1 MKVNVS
7 VVSCF
12 IYEVHYLS
20 PMMTLLTT
28 PTDVFKARV
37 YKASVI
43 KHSSD
48 PAHNMSQPQIGGTF
62 STLRTQTKLF
72 LFR

>member
-1 MKVNVS
+1 MKVDVS
-7 VVSCF
+7 VVFCF

-20 PMMTLLTT
+20 PMITLFTT
-28 PTDVFKARV
+28 PTDVFRARI

-43 KHSSD
+43 IHSSD
-48 PAHNMSQPQIGGTF
+48 PAHNMSQPQIDGTF
-62 STLRTQTKLF
+62 SILKTQTKLF